1 MSCGKKTSVIPRS
14 KMTLIYADIAMVDEQ
29 IMAMPWNDRKAAD
42 TCLVYAPILEKYGYT
57 VEDFLES
64 EKKYI
69 KDPTRYI
76 RMIKN
81 AVLMLEEE
89 SRELKKEKEK
99 LDMLH
104 NRDLYM
110 QRFHPNVIYMMD
122 SLDLGDTVLFDFDF
136 QQGMDTI
143 FAGPALIIPADTLLV
158 PADTLATP
166 ADTLVANI
174 ANVAL

>member
-14 KMTLIYADIAMVDEQ
+14 KMTLIYAD
-29 IMAMPWNDRKAAD
+29 MAMADERISSLPWNDRRAAD
-42 TCLVYAPILEKYGYT
+42 TSLVYAPIFEKYGYT
-57 VEDFLES
+57 VDDFLES

-76 RMIKN
+76 RMIKS

-110 QRFHPNVIYMMD
+110 QRFRPNVIYLMD
-122 SLDLGDTVLFDFDF
+122 SLDLGDSVLFDFDF
-136 QQGMDTI
+136 QQGLDTV
-143 FAGPALIIPADTLLV
+143 FAGPALIIAADTIAAQV
-158 PADTLATP
+158 QQDTLKQVFDVTF
-166 ADTLVANI
+166 
-174 ANVAL
+174 